1 MSQATV
7 SLDELA
13 ALPGSLVLAGAGKMG
28 GALLDGWLD
37 RGLDPRRVTVVDPH
51 ASPENL
57 RRFGARGVALNPTT
71 IAVAGTLVLAIKPQ
85 SLAEAAPGLRGWT
98 GPETLLLS
106 IVAGKTVADL
116 TAAFPAAGR
125 IARAMPNTPA
135 AVRQGITGIFC
146 GDGLEETRRRELDL
160 LLGAVERSN
169 GSIRRT

>member
-1 MSQATV
+1 
-7 SLDELA
+7 
-13 ALPGSLVLAGAGKMG
+13 MG

-116 TAAFPAAGR
+116 AAAFPAAGR

-135 AVRQGITGIFC
+135 AVRRGSPGFFAVTAWKKRAAVSWIFFSA
-146 GDGLEETRRRELDL
+146 RW
-160 LLGAVERSN
+160 ERSN